1 MTIKKRSRT
10 VSFRLSDEEYD
21 SLKNVTVSHGAR
33 SISEFTRTVA
43 CTAKDID
50 ENSPENLG
58 DTLRTLNARME
69 ALVHRLQTLTDA
81 LEEKNIPAVQDSQ
94 DSKDSKQKESRS

>member
-1 MTIKKRSRT
+1 
-10 VSFRLSDEEYD
+10 
-21 SLKNVTVSHGAR
+21 
-33 SISEFTRTVA
+33 
-43 CTAKDID
+43 
-50 ENSPENLG
+50 
-58 DTLRTLNARME
+58 ME